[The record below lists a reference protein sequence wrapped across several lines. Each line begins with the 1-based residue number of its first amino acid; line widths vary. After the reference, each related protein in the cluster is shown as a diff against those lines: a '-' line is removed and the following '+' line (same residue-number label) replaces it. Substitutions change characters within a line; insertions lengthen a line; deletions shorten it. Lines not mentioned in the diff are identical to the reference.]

1 MSRDVKYVGRNLE
14 YSSTE
19 RFKEKV
25 KQLEEQ
31 GYRLLKSTKT
41 LLTYVKD

>member
-25 KQLEEQ
+25 KELEEK
-31 GYRLLKSTKT
+31 GYKLLKRTKT
-41 LLTYVKD
+41 LLTYVKE

>member
-19 RFKEKV
+19 RFKERV
-25 KQLEEQ
+25 KKLEEQ
-31 GYRLLKSTKT
+31 GYKLLKRTKT
-41 LLTYVKD
+41 LLTYIKD